1 MAHPAAVKDIA
12 KLRAELKAVNEQLW
26 DIEDDIRLKEKVQ
39 AFDQGFIDT
48 ARSVYL
54 RNDERARIKKAINRR
69 WARRTWKRS
78 PTRITRSARKP
89 GRLPITPGGRRRSVR
104 TRRYR
109 LPR

>member
-39 AFDQGFIDT
+39 AFDQGFIDWRAVST
-48 ARSVYL
+48 CATTSARAS
-54 RNDERARIKKAINRR
+54 RRRSTWR

-89 GRLPITPGGRRRSVR
+89 GQAADH
-104 TRRYR
+104 
-109 LPR
+109 PRWSAT